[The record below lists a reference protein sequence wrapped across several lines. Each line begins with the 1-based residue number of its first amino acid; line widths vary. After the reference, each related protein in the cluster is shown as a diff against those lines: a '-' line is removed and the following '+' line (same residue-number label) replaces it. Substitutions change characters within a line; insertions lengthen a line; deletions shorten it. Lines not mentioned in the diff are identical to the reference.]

1 MYLKQNKLRKAEYH
15 FRKAIEISPSNAV
28 LIHCEGT
35 VSPCSLL
42 PTFYLLFPEM
52 AQVTFSEASAP
63 QLRYGAGAT
72 EACRSDSWCCWNGFL
87 NLGFDFRATW
97 ILNKYDS
104 FPIAQALEKRGELEQ
119 ALERYNR
126 SLALSPL
133 SPLVKFKRV
142 KVLIQ
147 LKQYEVSGGG
157 REVA

>member
-1 MYLKQNKLRKAEYH
+1 M
-15 FRKAIEISPSNAV
+15 
-28 LIHCEGT
+28 
-35 VSPCSLL
+35 
-42 PTFYLLFPEM
+42 
-52 AQVTFSEASAP
+52 
-63 QLRYGAGAT
+63 
-72 EACRSDSWCCWNGFL
+72 